1 MPGASAVTVGLIG
14 IREEEARRL
23 NLVFAHSRT
32 RSIRYE
38 VVLLQDNPDILIV
51 NAEDPASLVTWMRH
65 REALPS
71 GSRVP
76 PSIVVTTQR
85 ELNTRH
91 PQLVRPLMA
100 TRVIGILDSLATTVL
115 KVEQVAAI
123 ADAPAGPFTPSIP
136 AASAAGAGASL
147 RALVVDDSLPV
158 RVQINRV
165 LKPFVEQIDFA
176 ETGEEALNLVAQHRY
191 DIIFLDVV
199 LPGAD
204 GYEVCQTI
212 KDGPSAETPVI
223 MLTSNSSPADRV
235 KGKLAGCDT
244 YLIKPVGH
252 DVFNDVVGELLHK
265 HPTAVAQMA

>member
-1 MPGASAVTVGLIG
+1 
-14 IREEEARRL
+14 
-23 NLVFAHSRT
+23 
-32 RSIRYE
+32 
-38 VVLLQDNPDILIV
+38 V
-51 NAEDPASLVTWMRH
+51 NAEEPTSLVTWIRH
-65 REALPS
+65 REGLPA
-71 GSRVP
+71 GCRVP
-76 PSIVVTTQR
+76 PSIIVTTQR
-85 ELNTRH
+85 EFNTKH

-100 TRVIGILDSLATTVL
+100 TRVIGILDSLATKVL
-115 KVEQVAAI
+115 NIEEVAAI
-123 ADAPAGPFTPSIP
+123 ADVPAAEPAPSMLTGHG
-136 AASAAGAGASL
+136 AASASASL

-165 LKPFVEQIDFA
+165 LKPYVDRIDFA

-212 KDGPSAETPVI
+212 KDGSAAQTPVI
-223 MLTSNSSPADRV
+223 MLTSNSSPADRI

-252 DVFNDVVGELLHK
+252 DVFNAVVGQLLHRR
-265 HPTAVAQMA
+265 PTVVAQTG